1 MTLFDT
7 FGDSRA
13 TIATAHKERTRCPT
27 LTSSMLPKLHSGA
40 LAYERLLRALLAEFW
55 VGNAAHNGHLGDALK
70 IDANDPGCV
79 KTRRFI

>member
-7 FGDSRA
+7 FGDSRT

-40 LAYERLLRALLAEFW
+40 LAYERFAKSIAGGILGRHAT
-55 VGNAAHNGHLGDALK
+55 HNGHLGDALK
-70 IDANDPGCV
+70 IDANDTP
-79 KTRRFI
+79 